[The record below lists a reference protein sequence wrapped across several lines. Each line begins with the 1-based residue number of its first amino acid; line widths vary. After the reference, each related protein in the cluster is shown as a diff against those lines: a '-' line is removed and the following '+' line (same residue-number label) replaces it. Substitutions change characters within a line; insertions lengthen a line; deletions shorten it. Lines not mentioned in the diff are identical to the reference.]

1 MRPSPPRISYITAA
15 GVGLLL
21 GSAALAQTGDW
32 VTFTEDTSNRL
43 VTDPIYVDNDNI
55 EKDFAWG
62 DVNKDGWTDLVV
74 VRKFPGSI
82 EGGARNLLFLNQN
95 GVLVD
100 STDLYASTA
109 DVGGDSGFLTPT
121 NDRDVKLTDVDL
133 DGWLDMVTSTTMSDS
148 TSARIG
154 QPRIYMNLGEDKA
167 GNWLGYRFEDGR
179 IPVMLSTSG
188 NTANPRGCAIDVGD
202 LNNDGYPDI
211 YLVDYDTPETSGT
224 ICIDL
229 NNDGDTNDVVDGVAE
244 CNQSPA
250 EDPSKDYDGKLLVNL
265 GAANPGFFE
274 DSTTTR
280 MTANQLAMAF
290 GNECVI
296 RDVNGDGL
304 NDVIRVNTLTSGQ
317 DIAVLYQTSGTSWVG
332 PVTITAGA
340 PYGMNAGD
348 LNNDGRVDVISAD
361 DGQDAYM
368 INNGNDGSG
377 YATWTRYTIADSLGE
392 FGSSIQIADLDDD
405 GWNDVLIADVD
416 TDLPPFC
423 PSSGRRMHIYRNTTN
438 TSSLL
443 DEDGTVLPLWA
454 LDSTYDAA
462 PIDLDNDGA
471 LDLVIGACYGFSV
484 WMNQPAVRIEF
495 EYPTGIPTTVLPG
508 SQTLM
513 GVTLNA
519 VGSPYD
525 AGSARLWSSIDGATF
540 TASPLQGA
548 GELLDA
554 MLPAID
560 CGQDLRFYVTADNI
574 AGASFRSPNSGWHQA
589 IAQTGID
596 LVLDDDMESGDGGWT
611 TDADPTTTAG
621 FWERAVPVGTIN
633 GGIEF
638 APSEDATAKGTQC
651 WVTQNGVP
659 GGSAGAADVDNGA
672 VYLTSP
678 TFDLTDGDAM
688 VGFKWWLVNDDF
700 GTATEDALLVEIS
713 NGGDW
718 IAVMAITNGTP
729 GWNDAAFNVADYVE
743 PSSTV
748 SLRFTASD
756 NPNNSLMESAID
768 DLTISRIECVSAPD
782 CPEDLNGDGGV
793 TGADLGLLLAA
804 WGTAGGDLNG
814 DGTTNGADI
823 GLLLAAFGTDC

>member
-1 MRPSPPRISYITAA
+1 MHLASRISTGI
-15 GVGLLL
+15 
-21 GSAALAQTGDW
+21 AALLAATVASTAIAQDPW
-32 VTFTEDTSNRL
+32 VEFVEATDDRL
-43 VTDPIYVDNDNI
+43 VLDELYRVNDNI
-55 EKDFAWG
+55 EKDFAWADFDQNG
-62 DVNKDGWTDLVV
+62 FTDLVV
-74 VRKFPGSI
+74 VRKFPGSV
-82 EGGARNLLFLNQN
+82 EGGAKNLLLMNEG

-100 STDLYASTA
+100 RTDNFAINTDHPSDL
-109 DVGGDSGFLTPT
+109 GFLTPT
-121 NDRDVKLTDVDL
+121 NDRDVKILDIDL
-133 DGWLDMVTSTTMSDS
+133 DGWMDLVTATTMSDNLN
-148 TSARIG
+148 AREG
-154 QPRIYMNLGEDKA
+154 QPRIYRNQGLDQN
-167 GNWLGYRFEDGR
+167 GNWLGFRFEEDR
-179 IPVMLSTSG
+179 IPELFAKNGVA
-188 NTANPRGCAIDVGD
+188 ANPRACGIAVGD
-202 LNNDGYPDI
+202 VTNDGYPDI
-211 YLVDYDTPETSGT
+211 YFVDYDTPETSGMV
-224 ICIDL
+224 CIDL
-229 NNDGDTNDVVDGVAE
+229 NMDGDTNDVVDGVAE
-244 CNQSPA
+244 CNPSPG
-250 EDPSKDYDGKLLVNL
+250 ETPSLDYDGKLLVNL

-280 MTANQLAMAF
+280 MTANQLEMAF

-317 DIAVLYQTSGTSWVG
+317 DIAVFYQTNGTSWVG

-560 CGQDLRFYVTADNI
+560 CGQDLRFYVTADNV
-574 AGASFRSPNSGWHQA
+574 AGASFRSPNSGSHEVT
-589 IAQTGID
+589 AQTGVD

-638 APSEDATAKGTQC
+638 APSVDATVKGTQC
-651 WVTQNGVP
+651 WVTQNGLP

-678 TFDLTDGDAM
+678 TFDLADGDAV

-718 IAVMAITNGTP
+718 IAVMSITNGTP
-729 GWNDAAFNVADYVE
+729 GWNDAGFNVADYVE
-743 PSSTV
+743 PTATV

-768 DLTISRIECVSAPD
+768 DLTISRIECVSAPG